1 MYILESINLFNFLF
15 TNVNYHTIGLIFF
28 MQIIIYSFFS
38 FVSEV
43 QYDLDML
50 LTCFV
55 KFTRYLMLTN

>member
-55 KFTRYLMLTN
+55 KFTQYLMLTN

>member
-15 TNVNYHTIGLIFF
+15 TNVNYHTTGLHLLHANYNFLFF
-28 MQIIIYSFFS
+28 P

-55 KFTRYLMLTN
+55 KFSRYLMLTD